1 MNINSAQDTNKIE
14 IPSPIPISIPI
25 QPNGSYRI
33 V

>member
-14 IPSPIPISIPI
+14 IPSPIPIPI